1 MIAVPLPNLVVL
13 PLALVVR
20 DVGRPLPRLQRRLMS
35 QMVKHRKRSDLDSKA
50 IKGLDVHVEVED
62 VEVEGVEAEDVEV
75 EGVEVGGVEVED
87 AVVNLNRDR
96 APVVDNKEA
105 KEALVDMSMDK
116 DVVDVALHIKLQVDK
131 TSMLPIESML
141 RICNFLVL
149 HV

>member
-1 MIAVPLPNLVVL
+1 
-13 PLALVVR
+13 
-20 DVGRPLPRLQRRLMS
+20 MS

-50 IKGLDVHVEVED
+50 IKGLDVHMDVEVED

-75 EGVEVGGVEVED
+75 EGVEVED
-87 AVVNLNRDR
+87 VVVDLNQDR

-131 TSMLPIESML
+131 TSMLPIESMF